1 MKQPS
6 PIKTDIPAR
15 ERLIFA
21 LDVPDLD
28 RARGLVATLGDAVE
42 FYKLGLE
49 FFLSGHYFE
58 LAAELKAQGKKIFAD
73 LKLFDI
79 PATVASAVRQLA
91 RHEVDFCTVHGNDAM
106 LKAAAEAKGSMR
118 ILAVTAL
125 TSLDQGDLDDLG
137 FQCDAR
143 SLVLS
148 RAQRALALGC
158 DGVVSSGLEVS
169 ALASSLKIG
178 RMPGQTVTSAWSTVS
193 RSAGTSSPDDTTPSQ
208 PRASAR
214 FARDSTRVR
223 ASHWKPRSSRSP
235 WSRLVRAVT
244 ARICISPFSSAAAR
258 NMLSLP
264 CTVQKFTCRLASC
277 RTAEATVAGMS
288 NSFRSAKIFLPASRN
303 SSASSK

>member
-1 MKQPS
+1 M
-6 PIKTDIPAR
+6 IKTDIPAR

-28 RARGLVATLGDAVE
+28 RARRLVDTLDDSVM

-58 LAAELKAQGKKIFAD
+58 LAADLRERGKKIFAD

-91 RHEVDFCTVHGNDAM
+91 RHEVYFCTVHGNDSM
-106 LKAAAEAKGSMR
+106 LKAAAEAKGDMK

-143 SLVLS
+143 TLVLS
-148 RAQRALALGC
+148 RARRALALGC

-169 ALASSLKIG
+169 ALRESVDHALITVCPGIRPVFNDEVPAGDDQQRVSTPAQAISTGADYLVVG
-178 RMPGQTVTSAWSTVS
+178 RPIRDA
-193 RSAGTSSPDDTTPSQ
+193 AN
-208 PRASAR
+208 PRA
-214 FARDSTRVR
+214 
-223 ASHWKPRSSRSP
+223 
-235 WSRLVRAVT
+235 
-244 ARICISPFSSAAAR
+244 AAETIQDQIAE
-258 NMLSLP
+258 
-264 CTVQKFTCRLASC
+264 VLA
-277 RTAEATVAGMS
+277 
-288 NSFRSAKIFLPASRN
+288 
-303 SSASSK
+303 

>member
-1 MKQPS
+1 M
-6 PIKTDIPAR
+6 IKTDIPAR

-28 RARGLVATLGDAVE
+28 RARRLVDTLDDSVM

-58 LAAELKAQGKKIFAD
+58 LAADLRERGKKIFAD

-91 RHEVDFCTVHGNDAM
+91 RHEVYFCTVHGNDSM
-106 LKAAAEAKGSMR
+106 LKAAAEAKGDMK

-143 SLVLS
+143 TLVLS
-148 RAQRALALGC
+148 RARRALALGC

-169 ALASSLKIG
+169 ALRASVDHALITVCPGIRPVFNDEVPAGDDQQRVSTPAQAISTGADYLVVG
-178 RMPGQTVTSAWSTVS
+178 RPIRDA
-193 RSAGTSSPDDTTPSQ
+193 AN
-208 PRASAR
+208 PRA
-214 FARDSTRVR
+214 
-223 ASHWKPRSSRSP
+223 
-235 WSRLVRAVT
+235 
-244 ARICISPFSSAAAR
+244 AAETIQDQIAE
-258 NMLSLP
+258 
-264 CTVQKFTCRLASC
+264 VLA
-277 RTAEATVAGMS
+277 
-288 NSFRSAKIFLPASRN
+288 
-303 SSASSK
+303 